1 MQSAQPTLK
10 GSRPKAIALLSGG
23 LDSALATKLVLD
35 QGVEVIGLHLVTP
48 FGCET
53 TVKEVAESLSIPLIF
68 KDKGEAFLDLVENP
82 RYGYGKNMNPCI
94 DCRIFMFQ
102 LADVVRQD
110 ENADFIITG
119 EVIGQRPMSQNRQ
132 SMGLIDRN
140 SPIEGLVVRP
150 LSAKSFAPSI
160 PEEMGWVDREKLFRI
175 TGRGRSEQIEL
186 AKSIGVTEF
195 ASPGGGCLL
204 TESAFSKR
212 LKDFYDRKTHST
224 TEQKM
229 AQAKTLRLGR
239 HFRITD
245 KFKVIVARNDQENYL
260 LEDLWKPSGGIYFN
274 PTNFL
279 GPVAVGYG
287 ELTGSLQATVG
298 ALLSRYGKSHTA
310 EKPEIKVSSE
320 KYNSVFPIDTF
331 LSDEEIE
338 RMRL

>member
-1 MQSAQPTLK
+1 MQSNSPILK
-10 GSRPKAIALLSGG
+10 GERPKAIALLSGG
-23 LDSALATKLVLD
+23 LDSALAAKLVKD

-53 TVKEVAESLSIPLIF
+53 TVKEVAEGLSIPLLY
-68 KDKGEAFLDLVENP
+68 KEKGEAYLDLVENP

-110 ENADFIITG
+110 VNADFIVTG

-132 SMGLIDRN
+132 AMNLIDKR

-150 LSAKSFAPSI
+150 LSAKSFGMSI
-160 PEEMGWVDREKLFRI
+160 PEEMGWVDREKFFRI
-175 TGRGRSEQIEL
+175 TGRGRSEQIEI

-204 TESAFSKR
+204 TEKAFSER
-212 LKDFYDRKTHST
+212 LKDFYDSKTHVT
-224 TEQKM
+224 PEQKM

-239 HFRITD
+239 HFRVTD
-245 KFKVIVARNDQENYL
+245 KFKVIVARNDKENHE
-260 LEDLWKPSGGIYFN
+260 LEDLWAPSGGIYFC

-287 ELTGSLQATVG
+287 ELSDSMQGMVG
-298 ALLSRYGKSHTA
+298 ALLSRYGKSHTV
-310 EKPEIKVSSE
+310 EKPEIKISSE
-320 KYNSVFPIDTF
+320 KYNTVFPINTF
-331 LSDEEIE
+331 LTDEEIE